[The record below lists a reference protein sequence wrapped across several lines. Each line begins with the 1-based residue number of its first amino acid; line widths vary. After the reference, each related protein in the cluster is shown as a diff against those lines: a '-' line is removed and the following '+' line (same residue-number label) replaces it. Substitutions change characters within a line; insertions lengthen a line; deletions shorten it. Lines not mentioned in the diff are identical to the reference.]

1 MEKNQLQLKK
11 NDPDFL
17 RSVETCIRFLIM
29 DPTMKY
35 RGKTFN
41 DDDISFIKGLIA
53 GNPEASR
60 FALSKMLC
68 REWNWVQPNGAL
80 KDVVC
85 RGFMLQQIGRASCRE
100 RV

>member
-1 MEKNQLQLKK
+1 MHYVL
-11 NDPDFL
+11 F
-17 RSVETCIRFLIM
+17 M
-29 DPTMKY
+29 DPAIKY

-53 GNPEASR
+53 ENPEASR

-68 REWNWVQPNGAL
+68 REWNWVQPNGVL

-85 RGFMLQQIGRASCRE
+85 RGFMLQLHRAGQIQFPE
-100 RV
+100 